1 MTREDIQQSITKIN
15 QAIAQLDAQLHPP
28 PLDSDKIDELE
39 AELNQAMAARTN
51 LEEALANLPV
61 PTPDPTFGIT
71 AAKAIAIREKHSTA
85 EATAAISV
93 SKTARK
99 RATSLLAVMPAPAKA
114 AAKRSGG
121 NKG

>member
-1 MTREDIQQSITKIN
+1 MTREDIQQAITKIN
-15 QAIAQLDAQLHPP
+15 QAIAHLDAQLHPP
-28 PLDSDKIDELE
+28 PLDSDKTDELE
-39 AELNQAMAARTN
+39 AELNEAMAARTN

-71 AAKAIAIREKHSTA
+71 AAKASAMREKHATA
-85 EATAAISV
+85 DATAAISV

-99 RATSLLAVMPAPAKA
+99 RATSLLAVMPPPPKA